1 MPLSFLITIFVIRL
15 NYNSLLMPAMALLSL
30 QTLIVEMKMVIRV
43 ECRVKTE
50 LTFVTV
56 EIGDENG
63 KWQEKKN

>member
-1 MPLSFLITIFVIRL
+1 
-15 NYNSLLMPAMALLSL
+15 MPAMALLSL